1 MAKYNQQKIFDELDK
16 LTPEEVYVEF
26 QKIKDYSH
34 RRLTEYQKLI
44 EEKANDLQSKA
55 DSLK

>member
-44 EEKANDLQSKA
+44 EE
-55 DSLK
+55 